1 MIRVVG
7 YYSKP
12 VQTVHVHPVP
22 GNHTASGTA
31 LINAMSGIT
40 NASATKRY
48 VIKPEPGIYDI
59 GSTMLT
65 QKDYVDLE
73 GSGQQATVIQGVGV
87 TRPGSRTSSRCRAA
101 ASATG
106 LYATPVRR

>member
-1 MIRVVG
+1 MQAAALAVTAHVVVRAVG
-7 YYSKP
+7 YYSKS

-31 LINAMSGIT
+31 LLNAMNGIT

-48 VIKPEPGIYDI
+48 VIKLEPGIYDL

-65 QKDYVDLE
+65 QKAYVDL
-73 GSGQQATVIQGVGV
+73 VIY
-87 TRPGSRTSSRCRAA
+87 TE
-101 ASATG
+101 ASAPTHIE
-106 LYATPVRR
+106 PVAG